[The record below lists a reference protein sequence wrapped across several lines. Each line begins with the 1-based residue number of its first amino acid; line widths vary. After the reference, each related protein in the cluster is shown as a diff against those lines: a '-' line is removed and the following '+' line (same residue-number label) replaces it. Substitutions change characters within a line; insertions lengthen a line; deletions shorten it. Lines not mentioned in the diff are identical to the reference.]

1 MLDVASAGLS
11 VRHPKVA
18 DHGRVQ
24 SVMDT
29 WWGGLGGKMGS
40 QRRALLLP
48 RLFFQHFAD
57 TSHLVEYRDGR
68 LAAFLIGFLSQSEP
82 SVAYIHFVGVDPALR
97 RAGLGT
103 WLYSRFFTE
112 ASERGARIVRCIT
125 SPGNSNSIA
134 FHTDLGFHV
143 DPSDLMVEGVSVQR
157 DYDGPGLDRISFSR
171 PLGQQ
176 PDPDGGLVSV

>member
-18 DHGRVQ
+18 DHGRVLT
-24 SVMDT
+24 VMDT

-82 SVAYIHFVGVDPALR
+82 SVAYIH
-97 RAGLGT
+97 
-103 WLYSRFFTE
+103 SS
-112 ASERGARIVRCIT
+112 ASTQRC
-125 SPGNSNSIA
+125 A
-134 FHTDLGFHV
+134 
-143 DPSDLMVEGVSVQR
+143 
-157 DYDGPGLDRISFSR
+157 GPGWAHGSTRASSPKR
-171 PLGQQ
+171 PSAAPGSSGAS
-176 PDPDGGLVSV
+176 PARETATP